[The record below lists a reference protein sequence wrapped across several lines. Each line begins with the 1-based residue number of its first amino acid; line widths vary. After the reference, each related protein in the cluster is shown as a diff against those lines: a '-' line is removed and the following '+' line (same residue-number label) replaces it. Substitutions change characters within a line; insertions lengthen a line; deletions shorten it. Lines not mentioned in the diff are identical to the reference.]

1 MLLPVVQSLLSVI
14 PLRICA
20 VGPIP
25 SKLALRQLAVHP
37 EPKIASDPALVD
49 ALKSLGQ
56 VIKEAAE
63 PSCWDYARDGS
74 SVVIALVG
82 VVVAVMLFRSQRK
95 QQLRDTR
102 LAWIRLFII
111 EPQSEFI
118 LKFFGALEADLSQI
132 NQADVLQQSATIV
145 AHINTSF
152 NGFDK
157 RFLSYT
163 DSIEGSLIPVQLRKQ
178 TEDLRDELADL
189 IDKFD
194 ITNPAGE
201 IRKLVERAVLGRN
214 KFLATLYSLSFS

>member
-1 MLLPVVQSLLSVI
+1 MAAI
-14 PLRICA
+14 
-20 VGPIP
+20 
-25 SKLALRQLAVHP
+25 KN
-37 EPKIASDPALVD
+37 
-49 ALKSLGQ
+49 LGQ
-56 VIKEAAE
+56 VIREVTE
-63 PSCWDYARDGS
+63 PSWWDYARDGS
-74 SVVIALVG
+74 SVVIAIVG

-118 LKFFGALEADLSQI
+118 LKFFSALEADLSQI
-132 NQADVLQQSATIV
+132 GHADVLQQSAAIV
-145 AHINTSF
+145 ANINASF

-178 TEDLRDELADL
+178 AEDLRDELADL

-194 ITNPAGE
+194 NTNPAGE
-201 IRKLVERAVLGRN
+201 ISKLVERAVLGRN